1 MWKPVFDDVTEEN
14 IAHAIQQGDEIYDTR
29 YRIRFI
35 KAYSNQVWIVA
46 EHGRGNKA
54 EKISKIFDKSK
65 SEILNGMTDNE
76 INDLEV
82 FGLGFVLSNEKTNT
96 QIDGNEVITDLL
108 SFDDEQSVVNLDKSD
123 NQDLSPF
130 KRLFREA
137 NNSLFLDM
145 YEASVRTLMV
155 RGAVANIP
163 ETDVFSKLCD
173 NNKYASWRNLTE
185 NLKHVAPN
193 KYTHFKDSISQKK

>member
-82 FGLGFVLSNEKTNT
+82 FGLGFVLSNKKTNT
-96 QIDGNEVITDLL
+96 KIDGNEVIADLL

-123 NQDLSPF
+123 NQDLSP
-130 KRLFREA
+130 LNCIFRDA
-137 NNSLFLDM
+137 TNSLLLDLHK
-145 YEASVRTLMV
+145 ASVRTLIGKGTV
-155 RGAVANIP
+155 VNIP
-163 ETDVFSKLCD
+163 ATDVFWKLYGND
-173 NNKYASWRNLTE
+173 KYASWGTITG

-193 KYTHFKDSISQKK
+193 KDSILQKK